1 VSARLLVLVM
11 PGQERAALAGLAA
24 LVATARAEG
33 AAIRIACFQP
43 MPAPRED
50 RHGRVISDADR
61 EMARITR
68 ETEAAFGA
76 AARVFGDV
84 AFECVVRFGRPRR
97 EARVETEAYA
107 PGIVAS
113 FEGRGALAAMRY
125 LITGARRSAVSA
137 SAASRA
143 TRSAAFWRRAMR
155 TP

>member
-1 VSARLLVLVM
+1 MSARLLALVM
-11 PGQERAALAGLAA
+11 PGHERAALAGLPA

-33 AAIRIACFQP
+33 AALRIACLQP
-43 MPAPRED
+43 LPPPRED
-50 RHGRVISDADR
+50 KHGRVVADTDR

-68 ETEAAFGA
+68 ERHAVFDA

-84 AFECVVRFGRPRR
+84 AIECVVRFGRPHR

-107 PGIVAS
+107 PTVVAS
-113 FEGRGALAAMRY
+113 FEGRGTLGAMRY
-125 LITGARRSAVSA
+125 VISGARRSAVSA